1 MRLSSRFLSLLIAA
15 APALSCAGG
24 ARSDGA
30 DTASVAD
37 TTSAADAVPQSG
49 GATATLLDS
58 AGATV
63 GSATFRQAQPG
74 VRVDVELRGIPDGAH
89 GIHLHAVG
97 TCDAKEFTSAGGHFD
112 TEGKKHGLKNPA
124 GPHAGDLPNITVQNG
139 QSTGYTETTQ
149 RVSLDQGASSLFDAD
164 GTALVVHAAP
174 DDDVT
179 DPSGNSGARIACGVV
194 RKGS

>member
-1 MRLSSRFLSLLIAA
+1 MRLSPRLLSLVIAA
-15 APALSCAGG
+15 APSVSCSG

-30 DTASVAD
+30 DT
-37 TTSAADAVPQSG
+37 TSAAETAGAADAAAQPA

-63 GSATFRQAQPG
+63 GTATFRQAQPG
-74 VRVDVELRGIPDGAH
+74 VRVDVELRGVPDGAH

-97 TCDAKEFTSAGGHFD
+97 TCDPKDFASAGAHFD

-139 QSTGYTETTQ
+139 QSTGYSETTS
-149 RVSLDQGASSLFDAD
+149 RVALELGATSVFDTD

-179 DPSGNSGARIACGVV
+179 DPSGNSGARIACGVL
-194 RKGS
+194 RTGS